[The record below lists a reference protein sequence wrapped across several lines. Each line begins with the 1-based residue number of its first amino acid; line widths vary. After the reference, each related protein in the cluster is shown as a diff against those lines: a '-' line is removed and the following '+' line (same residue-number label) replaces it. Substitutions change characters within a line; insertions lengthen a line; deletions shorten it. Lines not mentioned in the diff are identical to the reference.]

1 MPESDEKH
9 HFAVCLMNAF
19 WKLHSCQPV
28 NLVLSPLSSIGKV
41 TKRECKICKGSN
53 FKARALHVRRCCLHK
68 FGKIISVFF
77 KRILFCRIVIKGC
90 FNFRIPK
97 CGVDGDSSCWHRT
110 CLCNSRS
117 LQSWTC
123 RQTVRENAAVR
134 GMCDDNVRTVCNSSL
149 KLIFYFIFSE
159 LLDLFPLGGFCSS
172 TMIISSIFRVFVT
185 RLRSFVLSHIK

>member
-1 MPESDEKH
+1 MKWNAIIALSIKIYCFLLPESDEKH

-77 KRILFCRIVIKGC
+77 KGILFCRIVIKGC

-97 CGVDGDSSCWHRT
+97 CGVDGDSSCWHRP

-123 RQTVRENAAVR
+123 RQTVRENAAVQ
-134 GMCDDNVRTVCNSSL
+134 GMYDENVRTVCNSSL
-149 KLIFYFIFSE
+149 KLFF
-159 LLDLFPLGGFCSS
+159 
-172 TMIISSIFRVFVT
+172 ISSSLNCLICF
-185 RLRSFVLSHIK
+185 LLEALAHLPWS